1 MNMATKAALFNALL
15 FPGWGEIYLKKYKRG
30 LLIIIAVMM
39 GIISILWSFIQK
51 SMVILKFTSFKKG
64 TVTFSAVVQL
74 AMDTVRSLNLRYL
87 LFVFLTM
94 ILLWIVSIFDAYFLG
109 KKEMAKYNAT
119 NESI

>member
-1 MNMATKAALFNALL
+1 MATKAALFNALL

-51 SMVILKFTSFKKG
+51 SMVILKLTSFKKG

-109 KKEMAKYNAT
+109 KKEMSKYNAT